1 MINNNLLTRLPNRDE
16 TIEILKD
23 LPESIQLDEIV
34 QYLYVREQILLGHK
48 DAIERKSYSTEEART
63 RLKKWLD

>member
-34 QYLYVREQILLGHK
+34 LYLYVREQILLGHK